1 VQATIS
7 PLRVMITLFMRLWQA
22 FGYMN
27 LFLLTVAGTF
37 AMWRAPLRDGDGER
51 SRIPIPVQL
60 CLTAVLLA
68 YVLAMSVVGGAV
80 LARYMLPV
88 VPLVVIVMVATL
100 WRRVRNWLVVIAL
113 VVMGFIVGLVVNPP
127 YGFPPED
134 NLAYRDYVTLHQEA
148 EHFIETRFPT
158 ARVLTAWPASD
169 ELTRP
174 YLGYV
179 LHPARVVQIEDFT
192 AEQIMSAAEMSS
204 AFDVA
209 LVFSTKYAPPHP
221 LLERWQTWQEWN
233 TKFFGYHRDLPP
245 AAAAQILGGQLVY
258 SKESNGQWVALIE
271 MQRAY
276 EARLN

>member
-1 VQATIS
+1 MAKTYASRTAVRHSCT
-7 PLRVMITLFMRLWQA
+7 
-22 FGYMN
+22 GMN
-27 LFLLTVAGTF
+27 I
-37 AMWRAPLRDGDGER
+37 RER
-51 SRIPIPVQL
+51 SRSRIFIPVQL

-68 YVLAMSVVGGAV
+68 YVLAMSVIGGAV

-100 WRRVRNWLVVIAL
+100 WRRVRNWPVVIAL
-113 VVMGFIVGLVVNPP
+113 VVVGFIVGLVVNPP

-148 EHFIETRFPT
+148 EHFIEARFPT

-192 AEQIMSAAEMSS
+192 AEQIMS
-204 AFDVA
+204 
-209 LVFSTKYAPPHP
+209 
-221 LLERWQTWQEWN
+221 
-233 TKFFGYHRDLPP
+233 
-245 AAAAQILGGQLVY
+245 
-258 SKESNGQWVALIE
+258 
-271 MQRAY
+271 
-276 EARLN
+276 